1 MLKTLLLFFYT
12 DHISLRPRSVQVQR
26 GGVPKTAR
34 FYSHLQMSQM
44 LHTHNPGFKVQ
55 ILPFFLSWTAGLH
68 TLLSVLPGQRQQEVT
83 PAKFLLNFSPLQEA
97 DEHRFHGHEPLPHAT
112 DPEPAILPPGESAAG
127 ANGAGGHQ
135 ADLPAGERDE
145 PGWTQLRQRRR
156 GGQLSG
162 VAPVVCCK
170 GRFFWFC
177 LFHFFLKEGVR
188 VGLLSR
194 AGTIDSELFLTEMS
208 SSIQHK
214 PARLLI
220 SIPATLCL
228 NVLNGLS
235 VVSFCVGQSTLFTA
249 RSNPWCQFPPLPFYH
264 HM

>member
-1 MLKTLLLFFYT
+1 
-12 DHISLRPRSVQVQR
+12 
-26 GGVPKTAR
+26 
-34 FYSHLQMSQM
+34 MSQM
-44 LHTHNPGFKVQ
+44 LHTRNPGFK
-55 ILPFFLSWTAGLH
+55 
-68 TLLSVLPGQRQQEVT
+68 
-83 PAKFLLNFSPLQEA
+83 EA

-145 PGWTQLRQRRR
+145 PGRTQLRQRRR

-162 VAPVVCCK
+162 VAPAVCCK

-177 LFHFFLKEGVR
+177 LFHFFLKAGVR

-194 AGTIDSELFLTEMS
+194 AGTIDSEFFLSEMS